1 MATKKFTKREC
12 ENIENIVRNKLTWND
27 DVHIDAHLE
36 GGNWF
41 IIEID
46 EEQDVIFSATY
57 ETISKVFKALEI
69 TFPQYG
75 GTCIITTRKAWNED
89 GTLMYYP
96 IIRMAFNKH

>member
-12 ENIENIVRNKLTWND
+12 ENIENIVRNKLAWND
-27 DVHIDAHLE
+27 DVHVDAHLMCPD
-36 GGNWF
+36 WF

-46 EEQDVIFSATY
+46 EKQGSIYSATY
-57 ETISKVFKALEI
+57 KTIFKVFDALEI
-69 TFPQYG
+69 TFSQYG
-75 GTCIITTRKAWNED
+75 CTCLITTRKAWNED